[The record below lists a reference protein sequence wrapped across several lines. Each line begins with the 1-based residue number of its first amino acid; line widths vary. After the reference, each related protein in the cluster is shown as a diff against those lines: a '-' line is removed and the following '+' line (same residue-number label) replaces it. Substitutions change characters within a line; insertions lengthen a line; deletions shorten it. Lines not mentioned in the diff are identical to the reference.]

1 MVTPDRSAIHSDVSR
16 KFMTLT
22 LAQGADSSMNLG
34 LVKISGTCNCK
45 WQRDVGYINDKSQCN

>member
-1 MVTPDRSAIHSDVSR
+1 
-16 KFMTLT
+16 MTLT

-34 LVKISGTCNCK
+34 LVKISGTYNCK